1 MNPIIEKVALAILD
15 SGEGCLSGAAYVD
28 PHKSARAAIRAT
40 LEGLRDN
47 VSERVISEGESAAS
61 IGIGKPSDDEAMPRV
76 WKAMINQAIAELD
89 A

>member
-40 LEGLRDN
+40 LEHLKEHPPEVMQPRGDWDYGDE
-47 VSERVISEGESAAS
+47 ERVFRS
-61 IGIGKPSDDEAMPRV
+61 ILS
-76 WKAMINQAIAELD
+76 QAIAELD